1 MGLTSSV
8 AKLKLQPQFF
18 ALIECIRCL
27 ALCQQAPMVWQV
39 IPCSCRAISSSLKA
53 LWVVAKTN
61 AAAAIFS
68 LIHAQF
74 NRHSNWLLYTL
85 TLHPKLTYV
94 SRQNS

>member
-8 AKLKLQPQFF
+8 AKLKLQPQFS

-27 ALCQQAPMVWQV
+27 ALCQQSPMVWQV
-39 IPCSCRAISSSLKA
+39 IPCSCRAISSLLKA

-68 LIHAQF
+68 LIH
-74 NRHSNWLLYTL
+74 T
-85 TLHPKLTYV
+85 
-94 SRQNS
+94 